1 MHENPEGNKAL
12 IIQYIR
18 SQMIKRTDEQHYHG
32 VGWLG
37 LLEYICPLRLSLTNP
52 LLHNVVVGVGSILVP
67 NLSTPMLKIVKKKS
81 KMLNVCF

>member
-1 MHENPEGNKAL
+1 
-12 IIQYIR
+12 
-18 SQMIKRTDEQHYHG
+18 MIKRTDEQHYHG